1 MQQGKDFLLEAL
13 MYNKTSKG
21 LLQTSRL
28 DLNGMATPQ
37 VDLIYITSGVDFSPA
52 RGVCSFQGLTLL
64 LWGVDFDFC

>member
-1 MQQGKDFLLEAL
+1 
-13 MYNKTSKG
+13 MYKQPSKG
-21 LLQTSRL
+21 LLQTSWL